1 MEIKINGNPGT
12 DNQFEDVRMQ
22 HVGNYN
28 PNAKKAIV
36 NIYQGNAESRLSCW
50 FRKLNDELENDEKL
64 KKKLDDI
71 RRYKTKLPHTI
82 GLEQKLRD
90 GGFSESAIEKAR
102 CLKQYFAKKSTKFQY
117 YESAQRIDSY
127 LFAKVCSSFD
137 AYVMPIIEQEAPL
150 TSIKQCVY
158 EQVILPIMRE
168 LNDNGA
174 EDACLCYNEE
184 DIFGMLYYLTGNCH
198 INWTDYDV

>member
-1 MEIKINGNPGT
+1 MEIDINGNPGT
-12 DNQFEDVRMQ
+12 GNQFEDVRMQ
-22 HVGNYN
+22 QVGNYN
-28 PNAKKAIV
+28 PNAKRAIL
-36 NIYQGNAESRLSCW
+36 NIHQEKAESRLSCW
-50 FRKLNDELENDEKL
+50 FRKLNDEFEHDEKL

-90 GGFSESAIEKAR
+90 GGFTERAIEKAR
-102 CLKQYFAKKSTKFQY
+102 RLKQYFAKKSTKFQY
-117 YESAQRIDSY
+117 YESAQRIDSC
-127 LFAKVCSSFD
+127 LFAKVCGSFD
-137 AYVMPIIEQEAPL
+137 AYVMPIIEQETPL
-150 TSIKQCVY
+150 IDIKQCVY
-158 EQVILPIMRE
+158 ERVILPIMGE

-174 EDACLCYNEE
+174 EDSCLCYNEE

>member
-1 MEIKINGNPGT
+1 MEIDINGNPGT
-12 DNQFEDVRMQ
+12 GNQFEDVRMQ
-22 HVGNYN
+22 QVGNYN
-28 PNAKKAIV
+28 PNAKKAIL
-36 NIYQGNAESRLSCW
+36 NIHQEKAESRLFSW
-50 FRKLNDELENDEKL
+50 FRKLNDEFEHDEKL

-90 GGFSESAIEKAR
+90 GGFTERAIEKAR
-102 CLKQYFAKKSTKFQY
+102 RLKQYFAKKSTKFQY

-127 LFAKVCSSFD
+127 LFAKVCGSFD
-137 AYVMPIIEQEAPL
+137 AYVMPIIEQETPL
-150 TSIKQCVY
+150 IDIKQCVY
-158 EQVILPIMRE
+158 ERVILPIMSE

-174 EDACLCYNEE
+174 EDSCLCYNEE

>member
-1 MEIKINGNPGT
+1 MVIDINGNPGT
-12 DNQFEDVRMQ
+12 GNKFEDVRMQ

-28 PNAKKAIV
+28 PNAQKAILNV
-36 NIYQGNAESRLSCW
+36 YQEKAESRLSGW

-102 CLKQYFAKKSTKFQY
+102 RLKQYFAKKSTKFQY

-127 LFAKVCSSFD
+127 LFAKVCGGFD
-137 AYVMPIIEQEAPL
+137 AYVMPLIEQQTPL
-150 TSIKQCVY
+150 TDIRQCVY
-158 EQVILPIMRE
+158 ERVILPIMHE